1 MGIRRCVACTRRCSF
16 RQAKTSGWGVVEL
29 VAAALQTTDHPPK
42 SEGFPVAVV
51 EVSAP
56 TKPAKRQR
64 WRSLTDE
71 GFAVTAVA
79 LSSKLMCSFVRAA
92 GAASSVSSAVHR
104 LEVDRKTSRKRQ
116 KK

>member
-1 MGIRRCVACTRRCSF
+1 MYSEVQFPPGKDI
-16 RQAKTSGWGVVEL
+16 GMGVVEL

-71 GFAVTAVA
+71 GFAMTAVA
-79 LSSKLMCSFVRAA
+79 LSSKLMCAFVRAA
-92 GAASSVSSAVHR
+92 GGGQQRALCNPRTRGSQ
-104 LEVDRKTSRKRQ
+104 ENI
-116 KK
+116 KKK